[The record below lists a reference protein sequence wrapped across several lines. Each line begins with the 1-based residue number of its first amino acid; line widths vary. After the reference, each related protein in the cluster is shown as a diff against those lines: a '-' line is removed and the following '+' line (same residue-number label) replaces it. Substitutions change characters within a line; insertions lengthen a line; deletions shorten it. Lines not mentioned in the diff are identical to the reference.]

1 MSVLRVIKGECAATR
16 YALTMDLLIG
26 RLPDCGLILEHDT
39 VSRHHA
45 RIVHQEGSYYIEDL
59 GSCNG
64 TLVNGQPVTNR
75 LELSEGDTIT
85 IVDYQFRCELTAP
98 SASSTALLE

>member
-1 MSVLRVIKGECAATR
+1 MSVLRVIKGACAAIR

-26 RLPDCGLILEHDT
+26 RSPDCGLILEHAT
-39 VSRHHA
+39 ASRHHA
-45 RIVHQEGSYYIEDL
+45 RIAQQDGHYYIEDL
-59 GSCNG
+59 GSRNG
-64 TLVNGQPVTNR
+64 TLVNGQPVTSR